1 MTPDAENYHDQ
12 PDILEERLSA
22 YLDGML
28 DADERALLEAHLANC
43 ETCQEQLAQLR
54 RVRAL
59 MHALPQPTL
68 PRSFLLP
75 VEEASTPATITA
87 SPTPPIP
94 LQSAARRQRLAR
106 MARAAQWLGT
116 VAAVLGLALLI
127 STAVLGSRGSANSTA
142 ATYASDSG
150 GASSPQSPTY
160 NDNQN
165 ASPAS
170 ALPTVVATPTRVAA
184 PEGAPGHGSSKAASG
199 GQAQMGFSQS
209 SPLLELQLGGGA
221 LLMVGV
227 LLVVAGWVTRR
238 RHMPPEV
245 SRLG

>member
-28 DADERALLEAHLANC
+28 DANERALLEAHLADC

-59 MHALPQPTL
+59 MQALPQPTL

-75 VEEASTPATITA
+75 VEEASAPATTTA
-87 SPTPPIP
+87 SPTVPTP
-94 LQSAARRQRLAR
+94 LQSAARRQRVAR

-127 STAVLGSRGSANSTA
+127 STAVLGSRGVATSGA

-160 NDNQN
+160 SDNQN
-165 ASPAS
+165 ASPAA
-170 ALPTVVATPTRVAA
+170 ALPTAVSTATRAA
-184 PEGAPGHGSSKAASG
+184 PEGAPGHGSTKAASG
-199 GQAQMGFSQS
+199 GQAQTGFSQS
-209 SPLLELQLGGGA
+209 SPLMELQLGGGA
-221 LLMVGV
+221 LLVVGV
-227 LLVVAGWVTRR
+227 LLVVAGWFTRR
-238 RHMPPEV
+238 RRMPPEV